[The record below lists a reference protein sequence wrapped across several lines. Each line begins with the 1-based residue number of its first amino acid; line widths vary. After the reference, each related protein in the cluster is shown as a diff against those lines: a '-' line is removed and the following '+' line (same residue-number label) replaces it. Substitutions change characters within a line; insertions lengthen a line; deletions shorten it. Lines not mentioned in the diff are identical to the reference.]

1 MSKFPVGIIGC
12 GNISETYAAAGQ
24 RFENFE
30 IVACADLD
38 VFRAEA
44 FAALH
49 GVPRALTTEDLLSD
63 PEVALVINLTV
74 PAAHAEV
81 AGRALKKGKHVYTEK
96 PLTLRRREARELI
109 GLAREK
115 GVRLGGAP
123 DTFLGGGLQTCR
135 KLIDEGLIGE
145 PLGGAGFMLSR
156 GPESWHPS
164 PDFFYKKGGGPLFDV
179 GPYYLAAF
187 TTLLGPV
194 KRVTASARSSF
205 PQRTI
210 GSEPLAGTTIDVE
223 VPTHVAAVLDF
234 AAGPVVTLTTSFDVS
249 GTRLPNIEIYGA
261 EGTLVVPDPNGFAG
275 PIFFQARG
283 EKEWREMPL
292 QFGYANESRGLG
304 VTDMVAAIVSGR
316 EHRANERVAYHVLDL
331 MHTIID
337 ASESGRHIDVK
348 SSMSRPDPLP
358 LNLADGQIERP
369 A

>member
-12 GNISETYAAAGQ
+12 GNISKVYAAAGK

-30 IVACADLD
+30 VVACADLD
-38 VFRAEA
+38 VARAEA
-44 FAALH
+44 FAREHGIPKALS
-49 GVPRALTTEDLLSD
+49 PEDLLAD
-63 PEVALVINLTV
+63 QDVALVINLTV

-81 AGRALKKGKHVYTEK
+81 AWRALKKGKHVYTEK

-115 GVRLGGAP
+115 QVRLGGAP

-156 GPESWHPS
+156 GPEGWHPN
-164 PDFFYKKGGGPLFDV
+164 PDFFYKKGAGPLFDV

-210 GSEPLAGTTIDVE
+210 GSQPLAGTLINVE
-223 VPTHVAAVLDF
+223 VPNHVAAILDF
-234 AAGPVVTLTTSFDVS
+234 ASGPVVTLTTSFDVVGS
-249 GTRLPNIEIYGA
+249 RVPNIEIYGS
-261 EGTLVVPDPNGFAG
+261 EGTLVVPDPNTFGG
-275 PIFFQARG
+275 PIFFLPRG

-292 QFGYANESRGLG
+292 QFGYADQSRGLG
-304 VTDMVAAIVSGR
+304 VADLVASIHSER

-337 ASESGRHIDVK
+337 ASETGRHIDMK

-358 LNLADGQIERP
+358 LGLADGQIELP
-369 A
+369 